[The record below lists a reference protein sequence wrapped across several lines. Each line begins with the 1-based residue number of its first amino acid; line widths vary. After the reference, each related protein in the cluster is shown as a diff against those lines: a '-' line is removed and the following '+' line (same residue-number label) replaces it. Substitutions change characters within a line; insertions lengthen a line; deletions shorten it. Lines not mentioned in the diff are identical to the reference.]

1 MSHRTWR
8 AGRPYIVPPLAA
20 GLVLAAAR
28 RIGAATAVLT
38 GTAAL
43 AAFLRDPE
51 RACPAEAGVVYAAAS
66 GTVTNVGHDDSLRW
80 NRELGSLRIGVF
92 LSLLDVHVV
101 RLPVAGIVVR
111 LEDVAGQYKPAW
123 PARAAETNRRVRLL
137 IDTPDGMV
145 GVVWTSGLVARRVVP
160 WIEEGA
166 TVTAGERGGV
176 IVFGSRSELVLPDA
190 FEPLV
195 AKGAKVTA
203 GVTPV
208 ARAG

>member
-1 MSHRTWR
+1 M
-8 AGRPYIVPPLAA
+8 A
-20 GLVLAAAR
+20 LAAAR
-28 RIGAATAVLT
+28 RVGAAAIVLT

-43 AAFLRDPE
+43 AAFLRDPD
-51 RACPAEAGVVYAAAS
+51 RACPGEFGVVYAASS

-80 NRELGSLRIGVF
+80 DRKLGSLRIGVF

-101 RLPVAGIVVR
+101 RLPVPGTVMC

-123 PARAAETNRRVRLL
+123 QARAAETNRRVRFL
-137 IDTPDGMV
+137 IDSPNGVV

-160 WIEEGA
+160 WIEEGT

-176 IVFGSRSELVLPDA
+176 IVFGSRSELVLPDGFA
-190 FEPLV
+190 PLV
-195 AKGAKVTA
+195 EKGGKVIA

-208 ARAG
+208 ARAC